1 MDYDLVIVPPGGGEA
16 DFWRTVRAASHIPIV
31 GEYIQE
37 VEDDGRGK
45 MYRVN
50 LVRTDLRATPAEDG
64 WTATG
69 IVVLAEPVEFSHQSA
84 SHERVVEMY
93 KGRRKPLDEY
103 PETGY

>member
-1 MDYDLVIVPPGGGEA
+1 LVIVPPGGGEA
-16 DFWRTVRAASHIPIV
+16 DYWRRVTAASHIPTV

-37 VEDDGRGK
+37 VENDGRGK

-69 IVVLAEPVEFSHQSA
+69 VVVLAEPVQFSKQSA
-84 SHERVVEMY
+84 RHERMVDMY
-93 KGRRKPLDEY
+93 KQRGKPLEEY